1 MCFQYDAEPPAP
13 EGAPAPIAGKR
24 IRITGQDG
32 TELDAFQA
40 NATKPTGAGV
50 VILPD
55 VRGLFAFYDRLA
67 ERFAGLG
74 IDAIAFDYFARTAQ
88 PVAERTGD
96 FDFGEHVP
104 QTRPDQVTNDLKA
117 AIDQLTNTTEASKI
131 FTVGFCFGGSYSF
144 MNAANDLGQ
153 AGAIGFYGGLKPRQE
168 GAETPITLAKHAQ
181 KPILGLFGGADQGI
195 PQEKVD
201 EFANAL
207 AQNGKEHQIHVY
219 PGAPHSFFDRKSD
232 DFQAESQDAWR
243 RVLAFIE
250 DHK

>member
-13 EGAPAPIAGKR
+13 EGAAAPVEGQR
-24 IRITGQDG
+24 IRIRGRDG

-40 NATKPTGAGV
+40 NAADPTGAGV

-55 VRGLFAFYDRLA
+55 IRGLFAFYERLA

-88 PVAERTGD
+88 PVAERTAD

-104 QTRPDQVTNDLKA
+104 QTRPEQVTNDLQA
-117 AIDQLTNTTEASKI
+117 AIDRLKSTTSATSI

-153 AGAIGFYGGLKPRQE
+153 AGAVGFYGGLRPRSE
-168 GAETPITLAKHAQ
+168 GAETPITLAKNVQ

-232 DFQAESQDAWR
+232 EFQAESQDAWQ
-243 RVLAFIE
+243 RVLTFIQ
-250 DHK
+250 DHQ